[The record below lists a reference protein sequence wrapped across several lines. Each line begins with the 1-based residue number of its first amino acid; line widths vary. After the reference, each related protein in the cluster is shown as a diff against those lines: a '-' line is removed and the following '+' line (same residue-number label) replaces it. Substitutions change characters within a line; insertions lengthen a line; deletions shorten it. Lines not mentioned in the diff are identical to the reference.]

1 MLINF
6 SLLPPSSRIWIFQSS
21 RILLPAEVTTLQAQT
36 DLFLQQ
42 WTAHKADLN
51 ASSLVVDDL
60 FLIVAVDESEV
71 NASGCSIDKLYQ
83 FVKNVQ
89 QQLNIDLLDRLKVAF
104 VNSENTIS
112 TTSLKE
118 MESMIQS
125 GRVDGELPVYDLT
138 VTTVGEFSDKFK
150 APLKS
155 TWLNRFQPV

>member
-21 RILLPAEVTTLQAQT
+21 RMLLPAEVTFLKEQT
-36 DLFLQQ
+36 DVFLQQ
-42 WTAHKADLN
+42 WTAHKVDLN

-118 MESMIQS
+118 MENMIQS

-138 VTTVGEFSDKFK
+138 VTTLGEYSDKFK

-155 TWLNRFQPV
+155 TWLNRFQSV